1 MLGTGAGADRQVTRE
16 PGKVGEGPRADLQ
29 VRGAPFCLRC
39 NWTGRYGQEQRP
51 GDRFCPVGHGRPG
64 FRGLS
69 GDGGGGREDS
79 VGPTRRAFRA
89 LTGAE
94 PKALEAGP
102 YFLSWSCMMVGGS
115 GRLGRRAAEELGIG
129 AEAGGSR
136 PVGPVLCILTAR
148 SPLLGSREADL
159 VDRTAHP
166 LGEGGPPL
174 GQSPLCL

>member
-1 MLGTGAGADRQVTRE
+1 
-16 PGKVGEGPRADLQ
+16 
-29 VRGAPFCLRC
+29 
-39 NWTGRYGQEQRP
+39 
-51 GDRFCPVGHGRPG
+51 
-64 FRGLS
+64 
-69 GDGGGGREDS
+69 
-79 VGPTRRAFRA
+79 
-89 LTGAE
+89 
-94 PKALEAGP
+94 
-102 YFLSWSCMMVGGS
+102 MVGGS